1 MEKAVVLVATMGVM
15 EVADVVLGV
24 VVATVLVLTISD
36 NT

>member
-1 MEKAVVLVATMGVM
+1 MAVVLVATVGVV
-15 EVADVVLGV
+15 EVADVVSGV